1 MVHLCIAGDFN
12 MLEDPS
18 DYMGGS
24 TVTILGAELAEWET
38 LCFKFSVQNLWFMQ
52 SFARRVE
59 SLQFSHSNRRVAD
72 ANLSR
77 IDRFHADQFFGD
89 LGGSLG
95 IVPSTNFSDHAPVKL
110 TLKLRFPVFHD
121 HVKIPNW
128 SLKDDSITESVASMW
143 ASVFTPDKLCKVFVA
158 LFQLKHLLVS
168 KAKDNKCFLISRLA
182 NARRGLASIQCLQE
196 RDINSIY
203 LENNL
208 RKLRDEIFLMQSKI
222 ADLNTLHLQ
231 QNGLKKGTK
240 CLNYFLM

>member
-1 MVHLCIAGDFN
+1 M
-12 MLEDPS
+12 
-18 DYMGGS
+18 
-24 TVTILGAELAEWET
+24 
-38 LCFKFSVQNLWFMQ
+38 
-52 SFARRVE
+52 
-59 SLQFSHSNRRVAD
+59 
-72 ANLSR
+72 
-77 IDRFHADQFFGD
+77 
-89 LGGSLG
+89 
-95 IVPSTNFSDHAPVKL
+95 
-110 TLKLRFPVFHD
+110 KLRFPVFHD

-240 CLNYFLM
+240 CLNYFLMLLLQDRVSFRGVHQRGMIVLS